1 MAQSNENRLEDT
13 ELTERLRKILLLERR
28 LGFSNRAVVGG
39 LDKFLQKWAR
49 EASQTTQHPMVRS
62 ALKRLETTS
71 PDYAAKPAEERRT
84 WVDRVLRWTGEI
96 DGEAP
101 VESNGSSVK
110 PAASQSRRV
119 PAGSRRA
126 PAGKPPFLR
135 PGQELETPLAEVR
148 GIPTTLV
155 GKLEKLGVA
164 TVWDLLHYF
173 PRRHIDFTNTQPI
186 AEIEIGRDQTAIG
199 SVWQAEEVR
208 VGNRRRGATEAVI
221 GDNSGNI
228 RAIWFNQPYV
238 AKALR
243 PGMRIALSGRVSF
256 YKGRKVFEN
265 PEYEVAGDSEL
276 VHTGRLVPVYPLTE
290 GVTSRRLRGLTKR
303 VVDECAQ
310 LLEEFIPEDRR
321 GRLGLMGLT
330 AAVRG
335 AHFPNDVDE
344 QQAARHRLAFD
355 ELLLI
360 QLGVLARKRTWREEM
375 PGHPLHANP
384 EMLDAFLSQLPFG
397 LTGAQER
404 AMGEIMDDLARSH
417 AMSRLLQGE
426 VGSGK
431 TVVAL
436 AASLVAVAG
445 GQQVAFMAPTE
456 ILSEQHFRTVKAM
469 LGYSD
474 VHTEPQDVV
483 SISPPWFPK
492 PITVGLLLGS
502 HSRKR
507 KQGVQALAAKGEID
521 ILIGTQALFQRDVEF
536 ADLAFA
542 IVDEQHRFGVMQR
555 SELRQKGYNPHLL
568 VMTATPIPRTLSL
581 TVYGDLDISV
591 LDELPPGRQQ
601 VRTKWLASD
610 ERDRAYSFVR
620 KQAAEGRQ
628 VFIVYPLVEESDKLE
643 LAAAL
648 QEHERLS
655 RDIFPDLRLALL
667 HGRMKTAEKDGVMR
681 DFGAGEYDVLVATS
695 VVEVGI
701 DVPNATVMLVDGADR
716 FGLTQLHQ
724 FRGRVGRGQH
734 ESFCILISESPSP
747 EASER
752 LGIIERVHDGFE
764 LAEEDL
770 RLRGAGEFFG
780 TRQSGLPDLRM
791 ARMSDA
797 PLLEEARRE
806 AISIFEDDPTLERT
820 EWSPLSNALERAWRH
835 RTTAVGEA

>member
-1 MAQSNENRLEDT
+1 MARLDEKRPEDA
-13 ELTERLRKILLLERR
+13 ELTERLRKILLLERQ

-49 EASQTTQHPMVRS
+49 EASATTQHPMVRS
-62 ALKRLETTS
+62 ALKRLEISS

-84 WVDRVLRWTGEI
+84 WVERVLRWAEVL
-96 DGEAP
+96 DGEGP
-101 VESNGSSVK
+101 VESNGGAA
-110 PAASQSRRV
+110 AASASQ
-119 PAGSRRA
+119 PRRA
-126 PAGKPPFLR
+126 AAARPPFLR
-135 PGQELETPLAEVR
+135 PGQELDTPLAEVR
-148 GIPTTLV
+148 GVPTALV
-155 GKLEKLGVA
+155 NKLEKLGIA
-164 TVWDLLHYF
+164 TVRDLVHYF
-173 PRRHIDFTNTQPI
+173 PRRHIDFTTTQPI

-199 SVWQAEEVR
+199 SVWQAEQVR

-221 GDNSGNI
+221 GDESGNV

-243 PGMRIALSGRVSF
+243 PGIRIALSGRVSV

-265 PEYEVAGDSEL
+265 PEYEVAGDGEL
-276 VHTGRLVPVYPLTE
+276 VHTARLVPIYPLTE
-290 GVTSRRLRGLTKR
+290 GITSRRLRGLTKR
-303 VVDECAQ
+303 VADDCAG

-321 GRLGLMGLT
+321 RRLGLMGLT
-330 AAVRG
+330 DAVRG
-335 AHFPNDVDE
+335 AHFPSDVEE
-344 QQAARHRLAFD
+344 QQAARRRLAFD

-384 EMLDAFLSQLPFG
+384 EMLDAFLAQLPFG

-404 AMGEIMDDLARSH
+404 AMAEVMDDLAKSH

-456 ILSEQHFRTVKAM
+456 ILTEQHFRTVKAL

-474 VHTEPQDVV
+474 AHTEPQDVV

-492 PITVGLLLGS
+492 PINVGLLLGS
-502 HSRKR
+502 HTQKR
-507 KQGVQALAAKGEID
+507 KQGVQALTSKGEID

-610 ERDRAYSFVR
+610 ERERAYSFVR

-628 VFIVYPLVEESDKLE
+628 AFIIYPLIEESDKLE
-643 LAAAL
+643 FAAAL

-655 RDIFPDLRLALL
+655 RDVFPDLRLALL
-667 HGRMKTAEKDGVMR
+667 PRPNEGGGEGQRNARLWGGRLRRPRRHGRR
-681 DFGAGEYDVLVATS
+681 
-695 VVEVGI
+695 
-701 DVPNATVMLVDGADR
+701 
-716 FGLTQLHQ
+716 
-724 FRGRVGRGQH
+724 RGRHRRSQRHRDARRRGRPVRADATAPVSRPGRPGTARELLHPDLGVALTGGQR
-734 ESFCILISESPSP
+734 
-747 EASER
+747 ASR
-752 LGIIERVHDGFE
+752 HRGARVR
-764 LAEEDL
+764 
-770 RLRGAGEFFG
+770 RLRAG
-780 TRQSGLPDLRM
+780 
-791 ARMSDA
+791 
-797 PLLEEARRE
+797 
-806 AISIFEDDPTLERT
+806 
-820 EWSPLSNALERAWRH
+820 
-835 RTTAVGEA
+835 